1 MMSHP
6 TTGYL
11 WPRGGYIHMHVH
23 TQRHTQIDRHRHRHT
38 QTHTQ
43 TLTHTHTHTQTHTQT
58 HTHTLTHTNFMDK
71 SNFKTS
77 GVCCQRLVRA
87 YFNYIICAMTRNI
100 SYKNK

>member
-43 TLTHTHTHTQTHTQT
+43 TLTHTHTHRHTHT